1 MNEELRSRYL
11 KFYKSSVGPT
21 TKLPNGKTVPLGEV
35 KNYGS
40 AFYDLFYK
48 SNYNKRIDQRLNLK
62 NKTILDIG
70 CGSGKFCFDAVHLF
84 DAKKCYG
91 IDIAS
96 VELGVTDVHL
106 HDRIEF
112 FQGDS
117 TEIPL
122 ENDSVDLVTS
132 FLVLEHVPKNDL
144 LKIFYEMDRVSRE
157 GWILAISHEPSKYS
171 AFPPRETVEKCGWW
185 INEIEKYMSEV
196 VTLQIP
202 SDNFK
207 WGLGQDVGYSRLV
220 CTSKKF
226 RRDNDKANACK

>member
-1 MNEELRSRYL
+1 MNEGLRSRYL
-11 KFYKSSVGPT
+11 KFYKSGIGPT
-21 TKLPNGKTVPLGEV
+21 TKLSNGLTVPLGEV

-40 AFYDLFYK
+40 AFYYLFYE
-48 SNYNKRIDQRLNLK
+48 SNNNKRIDQRLNLK

-70 CGSGKFCFDAVHLF
+70 CGSGRFCFDAVHLF
-84 DAKKCYG
+84 GAKKCYG

-96 VELGVTDVHL
+96 VELGVTDIHL

-122 ENDSVDLVTS
+122 ENDSVDLATS
-132 FLVLEHVPKNDL
+132 FLVLEHVPKSDL
-144 LKIFYEMDRVSRE
+144 LKIFSEMDRVSKE
-157 GWILAISHEPSKYS
+157 GWILAISHKSSGTGE
-171 AFPPRETVEKCGWW
+171 FPPRETVEKCGWW

-196 VTLQIP
+196 ITLQIP

-207 WGLGQDVGYSRLV
+207 WGLGRDVEYSRLI

-226 RRDNDKANACK
+226 RRNNDISMGQ